1 MEWEIPELEELNKE
15 LGQDD
20 EESPY
25 YTGYGACTNGYVAGP
40 PCITGL
46 NPLDPTL

>member
-15 LGQDD
+15 LRQDD

-25 YTGYGACTNGYVAGP
+25 YTGYGACTNGYDAVY
-40 PCITGL
+40 PCTTGTG
-46 NPLDPTL
+46 PTL